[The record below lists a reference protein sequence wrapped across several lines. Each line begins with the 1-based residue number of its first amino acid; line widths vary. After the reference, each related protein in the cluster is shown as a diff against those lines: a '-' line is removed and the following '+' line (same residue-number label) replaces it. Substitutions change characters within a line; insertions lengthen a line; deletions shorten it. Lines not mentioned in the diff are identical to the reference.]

1 MKKIKL
7 SLFLLCITCST
18 EPHMKPTDLSK
29 GVLCLIS
36 MPRASSCKKPVN
48 PEKEQWPQSTLKCP
62 KRLYPT

>member
-1 MKKIKL
+1 
-7 SLFLLCITCST
+7 
-18 EPHMKPTDLSK
+18 MKPTEDLSK